1 MTAHLKS
8 LRGQMAK
15 IKNKTKQTNQQKSN
29 IGTKRN
35 EFKYP
40 RMNSVSKPEGGF
52 QQGETEGPE

>member
-1 MTAHLKS
+1 
-8 LRGQMAK
+8 MAK